1 MKFSRRQVLKAS
13 TLAGAGLALTG
24 CERIVSRVTEK
35 LGQTVPSSI
44 TVANGPLIDAAFH
57 LLSRAGFG
65 PWPGDLDR
73 VRAMGPQA
81 WIEEQLQPDSIDD
94 TACDLRAR
102 RFETLDLE
110 PGTCYEFK
118 KPVLRDELTRDRLV
132 RARDGDRRG
141 DA

>member
-1 MKFSRRQVLKAS
+1 MTISRRQVLKTSA
-13 TLAGAGLALTG
+13 LGGAGLALTG
-24 CERIVSRVTEK
+24 CERMVSRVTEK

-44 TVANGPLIDAAFH
+44 GIANGAQIDAAFH

-73 VRAMGPQA
+73 VRSIGPEA
-81 WIEEQLQPDSIDD
+81 WLDEQLNPVSIDD

-118 KPVLRDELTRDRLV
+118 KPVLRDELTRHRL
-132 RARDGDRRG
+132 
-141 DA
+141 